1 MPIKGSILIY
11 KKEIYVP
18 YYAIKVNK
26 KTNNTHE
33 LKNTNVTWGREDG
46 HIFIYKI
53 DNRKNE
59 IAVNIQ

>member
-26 KTNNTHE
+26 KLIIHMN
-33 LKNTNVTWGREDG
+33 
-46 HIFIYKI
+46 
-53 DNRKNE
+53 
-59 IAVNIQ
+59 